1 MLTSRL
7 LGAGGVGGVTATY
20 LETRT
25 SGASGSPF
33 SFTNVAV
40 GSSSAPHHCL
50 VMIEM
55 EGFGEVVADSVTVAG
70 QPCNRLVWASDQID
84 QFSFM
89 KVFIYITSSE
99 ITDTTGTVSVT
110 YIAGQDAVAVST
122 YALSGLE
129 SNAAIDTGSKGT
141 TSSFS
146 DTLST
151 QDGGVLLVYGA
162 GTGDPVYTHN
172 SPLIEDF
179 DSFITGSDST
189 IHTGAHIYTEGSSQ
203 SFTLG
208 VSSASY
214 AAQCAVSLR

>member
-25 SGASGSPF
+25 SGIANTPF
-33 SFTNVAV
+33 NFTNVAV
-40 GSSSAPHHCL
+40 GSSSAPHYCL

-55 EGFGEVVADSVTVAG
+55 EGFGAVVAESVTVAG
-70 QPCNRLVWASDQID
+70 RACNLLVWELDQKD
-84 QFSFM
+84 QVDYM
-89 KVFIYITSSE
+89 KVFVYITSSE
-99 ITDTTGTVSVT
+99 ITDTTGTVTVN
-110 YIAGQDAVAVST
+110 YIAGQDSIAIST

-129 SNAAIDTGSKGT
+129 SNVAIDTGSKGT

-162 GTGDPVYTHN
+162 GLGDPIYTHCLLYT
-172 SPLIEDF
+172 SPSPRD
-179 DSFITGSDST
+179 
-189 IHTGAHIYTEGSSQ
+189 
-203 SFTLG
+203 
-208 VSSASY
+208 
-214 AAQCAVSLR
+214 